1 MFEKP
6 ASTEVP
12 IAALLARR
20 WSGRAFDPDR
30 PVPREVLLAL
40 CEAARW
46 APSCYGD
53 EPWRFVI
60 WDRCADPERWARAFA
75 AVAEGNRAWARDAP
89 ILMLAAAATV
99 FARDG
104 RANRWGAYDAGAA
117 SMSLCVQAT
126 ESGLMVHQMGG
137 FDPER
142 LRLAF
147 AIPDTFHPM
156 AMMAIG
162 YQLPE
167 SRIPEGVRERE
178 YAPRSRRRLGES
190 FFLGEW
196 GRPGP

>member
-60 WDRCADPERWARAFA
+60 WDRCADPDHWARAFTTL
-75 AVAEGNRAWARDAP
+75 AEGEPRLGRRCPHPDAGRGGHGLCSRWAR
-89 ILMLAAAATV
+89 
-99 FARDG
+99 
-104 RANRWGAYDAGAA
+104 
-117 SMSLCVQAT
+117 
-126 ESGLMVHQMGG
+126 
-137 FDPER
+137 
-142 LRLAF
+142 
-147 AIPDTFHPM
+147 
-156 AMMAIG
+156 
-162 YQLPE
+162 
-167 SRIPEGVRERE
+167 
-178 YAPRSRRRLGES
+178 
-190 FFLGEW
+190 
-196 GRPGP
+196 

>member
-60 WDRCADPERWARAFA
+60 WDRCAEPDNWARAFA
-75 AVAEGNRAWARDAP
+75 ALAEGNRAWARDAP

-104 RANRWGAYDAGAA
+104 RANRWGAYDTGAA
-117 SMSLCVQAT
+117 GMSLCVQAT
-126 ESGLMVHQMGG
+126 ESGLMIHQMGG

-147 AIPDTFHPM
+147 AITGHLQPDGDNGHRLSTPRVTHP
-156 AMMAIG
+156 
-162 YQLPE
+162 
-167 SRIPEGVRERE
+167 
-178 YAPRSRRRLGES
+178 RRRA
-190 FFLGEW
+190 
-196 GRPGP
+196 

>member
-12 IAALLARR
+12 IAAPLARR

-30 PVPREVLLAL
+30 PVSHEVLLAL

-46 APSCYGD
+46 ALSCYGD

-60 WDRCADPERWARAFA
+60 WDRCGDPDHWARAFA
-75 AVAEGNRAWARDAP
+75 ALAEGNRAWARDAP

-104 RANRWGAYDAGAA
+104 RANRWGAYDTGAA
-117 SMSLCVQAT
+117 GMSLCVQAT

-147 AIPDTFHPM
+147 APLACGVPRAVASAVCGH
-156 AMMAIG
+156 
-162 YQLPE
+162 LPE
-167 SRIPEGVRERE
+167 VAER
-178 YAPRSRRRLGES
+178 RGCRR
-190 FFLGEW
+190 
-196 GRPGP
+196 GRPEANLNLQA